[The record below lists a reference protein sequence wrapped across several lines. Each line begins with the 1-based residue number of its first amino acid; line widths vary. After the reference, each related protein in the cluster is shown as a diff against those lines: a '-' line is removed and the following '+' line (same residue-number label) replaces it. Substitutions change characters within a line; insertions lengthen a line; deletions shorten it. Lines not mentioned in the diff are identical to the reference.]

1 MNTIPEPNVQR
12 NSGLTLEKFQEIKAN
27 LESENLAEFPSAFQ
41 ISRNLLKQAWTLNI
55 DAAKSTHLL
64 TTAAKAAARLD
75 ICKGCQFF
83 NDTRCIK
90 CGCFMDKQ
98 VHVESSQ
105 CPVNKWG
112 TDLQTLFPTDIAQK
126 NLENSHREMQIH
138 DLDDFNGTQG
148 QQGIQGIPGNTS
160 RSENQFSKQDAE
172 MISRLATESLEL
184 GGHGR
189 FSWKGMRFKAFIE
202 PDGSRRIS
210 QLKEKVSMVKSL
222 PNHKD
227 LSVEEQ
233 IEFNNLMLKH
243 QGADQEKVFRYKSQ
257 IFHMT
262 PNTHKDAK
270 PGQFMIRV
278 IDPNNPPDGV
288 TLPSTVSEPRA

>member
-12 NSGLTLEKFQEIKAN
+12 NSGLTLEKFQEIKTN
-27 LESENLAEFPSAFQ
+27 LESENLTEFPSAFQ
-41 ISRNLLKQAWTLNI
+41 ISRNLLKQSWAANI

-64 TTAAKAAARLD
+64 TTVAKAAARMD

-83 NDTRCIK
+83 NDPRCIK

-112 TDLQTLFPTDIAQK
+112 TDLQALFPTDIARK
-126 NLENSHREMQIH
+126 NLENSHREMQMH
-138 DLDDFNGTQG
+138 NLDDF
-148 QQGIQGIPGNTS
+148 
-160 RSENQFSKQDAE
+160 NQFSKQDAE
-172 MISRLATESLEL
+172 MIVRLATESLEL

-189 FSWKGMRFKAFIE
+189 FSWKEMHFKAFIE
-202 PDGSRRIS
+202 PNGSRRVS

-233 IEFNNLMLKH
+233 IEFNNLMLNH
-243 QGADQEKVFRYKSQ
+243 QGVDREKVFRYKSQ
-257 IFHMT
+257 IFHLT
-262 PNTHKDAK
+262 PRTRKDAK
-270 PGQFMIRV
+270 PGQFMINV

-288 TLPSTVSEPRA
+288 TLPSTVLQPNA

>member
-1 MNTIPEPNVQR
+1 MNTIPEPSVQR

-27 LESENLAEFPSAFQ
+27 LESENLTEFPSAFQ
-41 ISRNLLKQAWTLNI
+41 ISRNLLKQAWTANI

-75 ICKGCQFF
+75 ICKDCNFF
-83 NDTRCIK
+83 NDPRCIK

-98 VHVESSQ
+98 IHIESSQ

-112 TDLQTLFPTDIAQK
+112 TGLQTLFPTDIAQK
-126 NLENSHREMQIH
+126 NLENSHREMQMRN
-138 DLDDFNGTQG
+138 LDDFK
-148 QQGIQGIPGNTS
+148 
-160 RSENQFSKQDAE
+160 QFSKQDAE
-172 MISRLATESLEL
+172 MIGRLATESLEL

-189 FSWKGMRFKAFIE
+189 FSWKEMRFKAFIE
-202 PDGSRRIS
+202 PNGSCRIS

-227 LSVEEQ
+227 LSVEEE
-233 IEFNNLMLKH
+233 IEFNNLMTKH
-243 QGADQEKVFRYKSQ
+243 QGVDQEKVFRYKSQ
-257 IFHMT
+257 IFHLT
-262 PNTHKDAK
+262 LRTSKDAK
-270 PGQFMIRV
+270 PGQFMINV

-288 TLPSTVSEPRA
+288 TLPSTVLQPNA

>member
-1 MNTIPEPNVQR
+1 MNTIPEPSVQR
-12 NSGLTLEKFQEIKAN
+12 NTVLTLEKFQEIKAN

-41 ISRNLLKQAWTLNI
+41 ISRNLLKQAWTANI

-75 ICKGCQFF
+75 ICKGCNFF
-83 NDTRCIK
+83 NDPRCIK

-105 CPVNKWG
+105 CPINKWG
-112 TDLQTLFPTDIAQK
+112 TDLQTLFSTDIAQK
-126 NLENSHREMQIH
+126 NLENSHHEMQMH
-138 DLDDFNGTQG
+138 NLDNFK
-148 QQGIQGIPGNTS
+148 
-160 RSENQFSKQDAE
+160 QFSKRDAE
-172 MISRLATESLEL
+172 MIDRLATESLEL

-189 FSWKGMRFKAFIE
+189 FSWKEMHFKAFIE
-202 PDGSRRIS
+202 LNGSRRIS

-243 QGADQEKVFRYKSQ
+243 QGVDQEKVFRYKSQ

-278 IDPNNPPDGV
+278 IDPNNPPEGV